1 MYVKNKLSDIYSK
14 LIFRCLLLKLTTKT
28 LMFVSQF
35 YKQTDRCTMD
45 RPLSAIFSAICMTK
59 TERED
64 VHKSKPKIKNIFLN
78 DIINRRRY

>member
-1 MYVKNKLSDIYSK
+1 MPAIKINYKN
-14 LIFRCLLLKLTTKT
+14 T

-45 RPLSAIFSAICMTK
+45 RPLPAIFSAICMTK

-64 VHKSKPKIKNIFLN
+64 VHTSKPKI
-78 DIINRRRY
+78 